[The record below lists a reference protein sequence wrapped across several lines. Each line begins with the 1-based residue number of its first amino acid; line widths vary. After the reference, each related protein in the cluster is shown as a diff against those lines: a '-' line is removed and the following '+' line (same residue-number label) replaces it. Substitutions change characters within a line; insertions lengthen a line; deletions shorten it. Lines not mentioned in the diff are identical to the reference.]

1 MQHQLKNEQQIQAS
15 TCAFA
20 AILGDG
26 SVVTW
31 GDARRGGD
39 SSTVQSQLKSVQQIQ
54 ATSNCNVLRGG
65 GAFAA
70 ILGDGSVV
78 TCGCQSTA
86 PSRAV

>member
-1 MQHQLKNEQQIQAS
+1 MQHQLKNVQQIQAS
-15 TCAFA
+15 DDAFA

-31 GDARRGGD
+31 GHVGLGGE
-39 SSTVQSQLKSVQQIQ
+39 SSAVQDQLKNVQQIQ
-54 ATSNCNVLRGG
+54 ETGT

-78 TCGCQSTA
+78 TWGVAKLGGDS
-86 PSRAV
+86 SAVQDQVAS